1 VTSGE
6 FCWFDLKTRDVPAT
20 SAFFSA
26 ALGWKIAVDPGDWR
40 QATKIAVDGRWIA
53 GVSDLASPIYPPD
66 TAPHIASYL
75 AVHDVDASTAAA
87 QRAGAEVVV
96 PPSDVA
102 DQGRLATL
110 VDPFGAA
117 VTLWQAGAFEGWLG
131 APPPPARMRYRGDRP
146 AEARRFYEAV
156 LGVRAEFAAGAA
168 GWEVAVGG
176 PDLADVAQR
185 VATVGEGSCTWADS
199 TELHLTDP
207 QGLRLAVVRT

>member
-26 ALGWKIAVDPGDWR
+26 ALGWKIAVDPDDWR
-40 QATKIAVDGRWIA
+40 QATKIAVDGRWIG
-53 GVSDLASPIYPPD
+53 GVSDLASPIYPPA
-66 TAPHIASYL
+66 APPHVAAYL
-75 AVHDVDASTAAA
+75 AVDDVDASTAAA

-102 DQGRLATL
+102 DQGRLATV

-131 APPPPARMRYRGDRP
+131 TASPPARMRHFGEQP
-146 AEARRFYEAV
+146 SEARRFYE
-156 LGVRAEFAAGAA
+156 GVRAEFTTGTP
-168 GWEVAVGG
+168 GWEIVVGM
-176 PDLADVAQR
+176 PDLAPVARR
-185 VATVGEGSCTWADS
+185 VTALGAGTCEWTADS
-199 TELHLTDP
+199 TELGLTDP